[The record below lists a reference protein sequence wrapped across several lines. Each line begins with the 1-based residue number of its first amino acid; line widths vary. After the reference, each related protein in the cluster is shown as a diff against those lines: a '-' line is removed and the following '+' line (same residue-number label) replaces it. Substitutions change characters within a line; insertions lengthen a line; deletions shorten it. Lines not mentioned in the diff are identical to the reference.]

1 MHDRRIS
8 GADDPR
14 AISVRFATVAF
25 HTVTVNGLVTPEG
38 SSTICVVSLLVIT
51 SIATMK
57 MSATIVT
64 PTKVHS
70 SRLSHIRGRSPRQ
83 WDGHHQESRRHQEE
97 DQARQVMYVRR
108 PVQESSGVGGLGVG
122 ELGV

>member
-1 MHDRRIS
+1 MRS
-8 GADDPR
+8 
-14 AISVRFATVAF
+14 ATVAF

-57 MSATIVT
+57 MSATIAT

-70 SRLSHIRGRSPRQ
+70 SRLSHISACAPVFVVPRMSRPSAHVAPPSPSSNS
-83 WDGHHQESRRHQEE
+83 HQCAHS
-97 DQARQVMYVRR
+97 
-108 PVQESSGVGGLGVG
+108 
-122 ELGV
+122 